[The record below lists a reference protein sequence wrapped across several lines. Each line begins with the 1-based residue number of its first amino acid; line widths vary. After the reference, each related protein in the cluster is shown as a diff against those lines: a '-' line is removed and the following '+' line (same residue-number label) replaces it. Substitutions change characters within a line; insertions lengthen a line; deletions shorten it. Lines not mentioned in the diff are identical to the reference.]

1 MNSNNKKK
9 KEDNLKNLEIR
20 KQFINLLEKLTDNN
34 TRDNGYKGLKQ
45 LILDNSNSY
54 QALRIYLNSLINF
67 QTQNIKAKEII
78 ILLYGY
84 IGQIYKNNLLD
95 PIDHPISL
103 INSIN
108 RIVTHIRNNK
118 MKTSAYTLLKAC
130 SYSILEILDNC
141 MPKNDINN
149 LNRIFVEP
157 FIHNI
162 NISSNLYIKNG
173 CCVYINDLIYH
184 IKNGNDFDLQ
194 ILNCILYKNKFLNDV
209 ILKIKID
216 FYQNY
221 FLYEATYNLIL
232 YFNFNYFKNIYINIT
247 YKMTEILENK
257 NILKN
262 ETQISCLKVI
272 YILLKKFKD
281 NKYDLNYTKSI
292 LNDIRNIIGN
302 YIDHRMKGVRKVAR
316 DCSKLLNLIELDER
330 NNYDDDNDINH
341 KNTFNKMR
349 NFSKQGKVHEFSH
362 YDNMIV
368 DNLHNDIYKK
378 GMGNLI
384 NLSNFIQKHTKS
396 KVKEKNN
403 ENKKY
408 LKSNNVQ
415 KFNYFNKVPINEDI
429 FIKPEKNNGLYLED
443 NIQNNVIKE
452 KNLFQEEN
460 NFIAPTN
467 LANTSKHSNEINYVQ
482 NINNDYNYNKNNYT
496 NNLNEEKNDNVNKT
510 ELDPTIYYSINI
522 NDIYSSLNN
531 SKKMFLDFEKK
542 INIKLYNNENKLIQI
557 KNAIE
562 DNNENI
568 IKYYNN
574 ILDDTIK
581 SEYTRTYHEQSFDNN
596 LLLKTSEFNIEGKE
610 YFKVYLRALNLYNNQ
625 NYNEAFSLIVDD
637 EIYLLRLLFLA
648 KPKLDYICQNIHK
661 DLYQK
666 IMMKINH
673 ICHSHFLMKIQR
685 NLKDA
690 INKKMDNSN

>member
-1 MNSNNKKK
+1 MNSEKNKKL
-9 KEDNLKNLEIR
+9 EDNLKNLELR
-20 KQFINLLEKLTDNN
+20 KQFINNLEKLSDNN
-34 TRDNGYKGLKQ
+34 TREIGYKNLKE
-45 LILDNSNSY
+45 LILNNSNSY
-54 QALRIYLNSLINF
+54 KALRIYLNSLINF

-95 PIDHPISL
+95 PIDHPVSL

-108 RIVTHIRNNK
+108 RIISHIRNTK

-157 FIHNI
+157 FINNI
-162 NISSNLYIKNG
+162 NISSHLYIKNG
-173 CCVYINDLIYH
+173 CCVYLNDLIYH

-194 ILNCILYKNKFLNDV
+194 ILHCILYKNKFISDV

-221 FLYEATYNLIL
+221 FLYEAVYNLIL
-232 YFNFNYFKNIYINIT
+232 YFNFDYFKNIYANII
-247 YKMTEILENK
+247 YKMIEILENK

-262 ETQISCLKVI
+262 ETKISCLKVL
-272 YILLKKFKD
+272 YILVKKLKEK
-281 NKYDLNYTKSI
+281 KYDFNEIKNI

-302 YIDHRMKGVRKVAR
+302 YIDDRMKGVRKVSR
-316 DCSKLLNLIELDER
+316 DCAKLLNLIEFEEKNSEEDKAK
-330 NNYDDDNDINH
+330 IKH
-341 KNTFNKMR
+341 INTFNKMR
-349 NFSKQGKVHEFSH
+349 NYSKEGKVQEFSH

-368 DNLHNDIYKK
+368 DDLHNDIYKK
-378 GMGNLI
+378 GVGNLL

-403 ENKKY
+403 ESRKY

-415 KFNYFNKVPINEDI
+415 RFNYFNNLPINED
-429 FIKPEKNNGLYLED
+429 FFVKKENNNGLFLE
-443 NIQNNVIKE
+443 QNNENNDNKRN
-452 KNLFQEEN
+452 NLFQEEN
-460 NFIAPTN
+460 NLMAPTN
-467 LANTSKHSNEINYVQ
+467 LANTSKYTNEINYIP
-482 NINNDYNYNKNNYT
+482 NINNNDYNQNNYT
-496 NNLNEEKNDNVNKT
+496 NNLDEEKSNKSNKT
-510 ELDPTIYYSINI
+510 KLDPTIYYSINI

-531 SKKMFLDFEKK
+531 SKKMFLDFEKR

-557 KNAIE
+557 KNTIE
-562 DNNENI
+562 ENNENI
-568 IKYYNN
+568 IQYYNN

-581 SEYTRTYHEQSFDNN
+581 SEYTRTDNERSIDNN

-610 YFKVYLRALNLYNNQ
+610 YFRVYLRALNLYNNQ

-648 KPKLDYICQNIHK
+648 KSKLDFICPLLNK
-661 DLYQK
+661 DLYHK
-666 IMMKINH
+666 IVMKINH
-673 ICHSHFLMKIQR
+673 ICHSHFLMKIQKT
-685 NLKDA
+685 LKNS
-690 INKKMDNSN
+690 INKKVQNSN